1 MVERTTCVRCT
12 GALTEQHLA
21 RERVISAGR
30 ASGRYTEH
38 EAELRLAAA
47 FASFTSLFGEPCSS
61 PCFRDASDMVW
72 MFAARASD
80 RLKDQRDRAEV
91 WKEVDGPNVRSID
104 PTLKPD
110 GAEPLADTLLSGDA
124 QPDEALLLK
133 EDLAERIE
141 LLSRQSPDLKQTVV
155 LKADDHSYAEI
166 ARIQHISEAT
176 ARKRIERWNK
186 AAKKEF
192 AA

>member
-21 RERVISAGR
+21 RVRVIGAGR

-47 FASFTSLFGEPCSS
+47 FASFTSLFDEPCSS
-61 PCFRDASDMVW
+61 PCSRDASDMAW
-72 MFAARASD
+72 MYGVRASD
-80 RLKDQRDRAEV
+80 RLKDQRDRADVWTEV
-91 WKEVDGPNVRSID
+91 EGPDVRSLD
-104 PTLKPD
+104 ATLTPN
-110 GAEPLADTLLSGDA
+110 GAETLADTLLSGSP
-124 QPDEALLLK
+124 QSDEALLLK
-133 EDLAERIE
+133 EDLAEMREI
-141 LLSRQSPDLKQTVV
+141 LSRQSPGLQQTVV

-166 ARIQHISEAT
+166 ARIQHIPEAT

-186 AAKKEF
+186 VAKKEF